1 MRPAG
6 TLMELSELQAFLAVV
21 EEGSFS
27 RAAQRLHRTQP
38 AVSQTIRKLENDLGE
53 SLFDRSS
60 RHGHLTDA
68 GVVLREYAEKMLN
81 LRGEVRSALAELRS
95 AERGKLTIA
104 ANEFTS
110 LYLLPLLHEFRRA
123 CPMVRISVTRSLAS
137 RVPEAVLNHSVELG
151 MLSFEPED
159 GSLRSVV
166 VATDQ
171 LAFVVHPLHPLA
183 GARKAGIRE
192 LGAQSFVAHHV
203 PSPHRAKVLAAFQ
216 RHKTPLNMDV
226 ELPTLE
232 AIRKFVAM
240 GNGVALVPAV
250 CVRGE
255 LARGELVRV
264 AVPELQFERKIRI
277 VYRKK
282 AALSHAA
289 RAFLKVAE
297 GLAQKPG
304 STSIFERER

>member
-1 MRPAG
+1 
-6 TLMELSELQAFLAVV
+6 MELYELETFLAVV

-27 RAAQRLHRTQP
+27 RGALRLHRTQP
-38 AVSQTIRKLENDLGE
+38 AVSQTIRRLENDLGE
-53 SLFDRSS
+53 ALFDRSS
-60 RHGHLTDA
+60 RHGQLTDA
-68 GVVLREYAEKMLN
+68 GVLLREYAEKLLN
-81 LRGEVRSALAELRS
+81 LRAEVRGALTELRS
-95 AERGKLTIA
+95 AERGKLSIA

-123 CPMVRISVTRSLAS
+123 CPMVHISVTRALAS

-151 MLSFEPED
+151 MLSFAPED
-159 GSLRSVV
+159 PELRSVV
-166 VATDQ
+166 VATDE
-171 LAFVVHPLHPLA
+171 LAFVVHPKHPLA
-183 GARKAGIRE
+183 GAHKAGIRE
-192 LGAQSFVAHHV
+192 LGAQTFVAHHV

-216 RHKTPLNMDV
+216 RHKTPLHMEV

-250 CVRGE
+250 CVQGDLE
-255 LARGELVRV
+255 RGELVRV
-264 AVPELQFERKIRI
+264 PVPELQFERKIRI

-282 AALSHAA
+282 ASLSHAA

-297 GLAQKPG
+297 AHARKPG
-304 STSIFERER
+304 SASLFERER

>member
-1 MRPAG
+1 
-6 TLMELSELQAFLAVV
+6 MELSELQAFLAVV

-38 AVSQTIRKLENDLGE
+38 AISQTIRKLENDLGE
-53 SLFDRSS
+53 ALFDRSS

-68 GVVLREYAEKMLN
+68 GVVLREYAEKLLN
-81 LRGEVRSALAELRS
+81 LRGEVRAALAELRS

-123 CPMVRISVTRSLAS
+123 CPMVRVAVTRSLAS

-151 MLSFEPED
+151 MLSFEPGD
-159 GSLRSVV
+159 PALRSVV
-166 VATDQ
+166 VATDE
-171 LAFVVHPLHPLA
+171 LAFIVHPRHPLA
-183 GARKAGIRE
+183 GAGKAGIHE

-203 PSPHRAKVLAAFQ
+203 PSPYRAKVLAAFK

-240 GNGVALVPAV
+240 GNGVALVPVV
-250 CVRGE
+250 CVQAD

-264 AVPELQFERKIRI
+264 PVPELQFERKIRV

-282 AALSHAA
+282 AVLSHAA

-297 GLAQKPG
+297 ALARKPG
-304 STSIFERER
+304 STNIFEREQ

>member
-1 MRPAG
+1 
-6 TLMELSELQAFLAVV
+6 MELYELETFLAVA

-27 RAAQRLHRTQP
+27 RGAQRLHRTQP
-38 AVSQTIRKLENDLGE
+38 AVSQTIRRLEDDLGE
-53 SLFDRSS
+53 VLFDRSS
-60 RHGHLTDA
+60 RHGQLTDA
-68 GVVLREYAEKMLN
+68 GELLREYAQKLVN
-81 LRGEVRSALAELRS
+81 LRGEVRAALNELRS
-95 AERGKLTIA
+95 AERGRLTIA

-110 LYLLPLLHEFRRA
+110 LYLLPLLQEFRRA
-123 CPMVRISVTRSLAS
+123 CPMVRVSVTRSLAS

-151 MLSFEPED
+151 MLSFMPED
-159 GSLRSVV
+159 PELRSVV

-171 LAFVVHPLHPLA
+171 LVFVTHPKHPLA
-183 GARKAGIRE
+183 GARKVGIRE

-203 PSPHRAKVLAAFQ
+203 PSPYRAKVLAAFQ
-216 RHKTPLNMDV
+216 RHKTPLHMDV

-250 CVRGE
+250 CVQSD
-255 LARGELVRV
+255 LARGDLVSV
-264 AVPELQFERKIRI
+264 PVPELQFERKIRI

-282 AALSHAA
+282 SSLSHAA

-297 GLAQKPG
+297 AHARTPG
-304 STSIFERER
+304 SSHIFERER

>member
-1 MRPAG
+1 
-6 TLMELSELQAFLAVV
+6 MELSELQAFLAVA

-53 SLFDRSS
+53 ALFDRSS

-68 GVVLREYAEKMLN
+68 GVVLREYAEKLLN
-81 LRGEVRSALAELRS
+81 LRGEVRVALAELRS
-95 AERGKLTIA
+95 GERGKLSIA

-123 CPMVRISVTRSLAS
+123 SPMVRISVTRSLAS

-151 MLSFEPED
+151 MLSFEPQD
-159 GSLRSVV
+159 PALRSVV
-166 VATDQ
+166 VATDE
-171 LAFVVHPLHPLA
+171 LAFVVHPRHPLA
-183 GARKAGIRE
+183 GARKTGIRE

-250 CVRGE
+250 CVQGE

-264 AVPELQFERKIRI
+264 SVPELQFERKIRI

-282 AALSHAA
+282 AVLSHAA
-289 RAFLKVAE
+289 QAFLKVAE
-297 GLAQKPG
+297 AQAGRPG
-304 STSIFERER
+304 SNSLFVRER

>member
-1 MRPAG
+1 
-6 TLMELSELQAFLAVV
+6 MELSELQAFLAVV

-53 SLFDRSS
+53 ALFDRSS

-68 GVVLREYAEKMLN
+68 GVVLREYAEKLLN
-81 LRGEVRSALAELRS
+81 LRGEVRAALAELRS
-95 AERGKLTIA
+95 AERGKLSIA

-123 CPMVRISVTRSLAS
+123 CPMVRVSVIRSLAS

-159 GSLRSVV
+159 SALRSVV
-166 VATDQ
+166 VATDE
-171 LAFVVHPLHPLA
+171 LAFVVHPRHPLA
-183 GARKAGIRE
+183 GARRVGIHE
-192 LGAQSFVAHHV
+192 LGAQSFVAHQV
-203 PSPHRAKVLAAFQ
+203 PSPHRAKVLAAFK
-216 RHKTPLNMDV
+216 RYKTPLNMDV

-232 AIRKFVAM
+232 AIRRFVAM
-240 GNGVALVPAV
+240 GNGVAMVPV
-250 CVRGE
+250 VSVQGD

-264 AVPELQFERKIRI
+264 LVPELQYERKIRI

-289 RAFLKVAE
+289 LAFLNVAE
-297 GLAQKPG
+297 ALARKPG
-304 STSIFERER
+304 SSSIFQRER

>member
-1 MRPAG
+1 MD
-6 TLMELSELQAFLAVV
+6 LSELEAFLAVV

-27 RAAQRLHRTQP
+27 RAAHRLHRTQP
-38 AVSQTIRKLENDLGE
+38 AVSQTIRKLEDDLGE
-53 SLFDRSS
+53 ALFDRSS

-68 GVVLREYAEKMLN
+68 GVVLREYAEKLLN
-81 LRGEVRSALAELRS
+81 LRGEVRTALGELRS

-110 LYLLPLLHEFRRA
+110 LYLLPLLHEFRRT
-123 CPMVRISVTRSLAS
+123 CPMVLVAVIRSLAS
-137 RVPEAVLNHSVELG
+137 RVPEAVLNHGVELG

-159 GSLRSVV
+159 PALRSVV
-166 VATDQ
+166 VATDE
-171 LAFVVHPLHPLA
+171 LFFVVHPRHPLA
-183 GARKAGIRE
+183 GVRKVGIRE
-192 LGAQSFVAHHV
+192 LGAQSFVAHQV
-203 PSPHRAKVLAAFQ
+203 PSPLRARVLATFR

-232 AIRKFVAM
+232 AIRRFVAL

-250 CVRGE
+250 CVQGE

-264 AVPELQFERKIRI
+264 PVPELQFERKIRI

-289 RAFLKVAE
+289 QAFLKVAE
-297 GLAQKPG
+297 AQARKPG
-304 STSIFERER
+304 SRSLFERER

>member
-1 MRPAG
+1 
-6 TLMELSELQAFLAVV
+6 MELSELQAFLAVV

-38 AVSQTIRKLENDLGE
+38 AVSQTIRKLEEDLGE
-53 SLFDRSS
+53 ALFDRSS

-68 GVVLREYAEKMLN
+68 GAVLREYAEKLLN
-81 LRGEVRSALAELRS
+81 LRGEVRAALTELRS
-95 AERGKLTIA
+95 AGRGKLSIA

-123 CPMVRISVTRSLAS
+123 CPMVRVSVTRSLAS
-137 RVPEAVLNHSVELG
+137 RVSEAVLNHSVELG

-159 GSLRSVV
+159 PALRSVV
-166 VATDQ
+166 VATDE
-171 LAFVVHPLHPLA
+171 LAFVVHPRHPLA
-183 GARKAGIRE
+183 GAKKAGIRE

-203 PSPHRAKVLAAFQ
+203 PSPHRAKVLAAFR

-250 CVRGE
+250 CVQGE

-264 AVPELQFERKIRI
+264 PVPELQFERKIRI
-277 VYRKK
+277 VHRKK
-282 AALSHAA
+282 ATLSHAA
-289 RAFLKVAE
+289 QAFLKVAE
-297 GLAQKPG
+297 ALARRPG
-304 STSIFERER
+304 SVSLFVRER

>member
-1 MRPAG
+1 
-6 TLMELSELQAFLAVV
+6 MELSELQAFLAVV

-38 AVSQTIRKLENDLGE
+38 AVSQTIRKLEEDVGE
-53 SLFDRSS
+53 ALFDRSS

-68 GVVLREYAEKMLN
+68 GVVLREYAEKLLN
-81 LRGEVRSALAELRS
+81 LRGEVRAALAELRS
-95 AERGKLTIA
+95 AERGKLSIA

-159 GSLRSVV
+159 PALRSVV
-166 VATDQ
+166 VATDE
-171 LAFVVHPLHPLA
+171 LAFVVHPRHPLA
-183 GARKAGIRE
+183 GAKKAGIRE

-203 PSPHRAKVLAAFQ
+203 PSPHRAKVLAAFR

-232 AIRKFVAM
+232 AIRRFVAM

-250 CVRGE
+250 CVQGE
-255 LARGELVRV
+255 LTRGELVRV
-264 AVPELQFERKIRI
+264 PVGELQFERKIRI

-282 AALSHAA
+282 ATLSHAA
-289 RAFLKVAE
+289 QAFLKVSEA
-297 GLAQKPG
+297 LAGRPG
-304 STSIFERER
+304 SSSLFVRER

>member
-1 MRPAG
+1 
-6 TLMELSELQAFLAVV
+6 MELYELETFLAVA

-38 AVSQTIRKLENDLGE
+38 AISQTIRRLENDLGE
-53 SLFDRSS
+53 ALFDRSS
-60 RHGHLTDA
+60 RHGQLTDA
-68 GVVLREYAEKMLN
+68 GLVLREYAQKLLN
-81 LRGEVRSALAELRS
+81 LRSEVRGALTELRS
-95 AERGKLTIA
+95 GERGKLSIA

-123 CPMVRISVTRSLAS
+123 CPMVRISVTRSLGS
-137 RVPEAVLNHSVELG
+137 RVPEAVLNHSVEMG
-151 MLSFEPED
+151 MLSFMPED
-159 GSLRSVV
+159 PELRSVV
-166 VATDQ
+166 VATDE
-171 LAFVVHPLHPLA
+171 LAFVVHPKHPLA
-183 GARKAGIRE
+183 GARKVNIRE

-203 PSPHRAKVLAAFQ
+203 PSPQRAKVLATFQ
-216 RHKTPLNMDV
+216 RHKTPLHMEV

-250 CVRGE
+250 CAQGDLQRGD
-255 LARGELVRV
+255 LVRV
-264 AVPELQFERKIRI
+264 PVPELQFERKIRI

-282 AALSHAA
+282 ANLSHAA

-297 GLAQKPG
+297 AHARKPG
-304 STSIFERER
+304 STSLFERER

>member
-1 MRPAG
+1 
-6 TLMELSELQAFLAVV
+6 MELSELQAFLAVV

-53 SLFDRSS
+53 ALFDRSS

-68 GVVLREYAEKMLN
+68 GVVLREYAEKLLN
-81 LRGEVRSALAELRS
+81 LRGEVRAALAELRS
-95 AERGKLTIA
+95 AERGKLIIA

-123 CPMVRISVTRSLAS
+123 CPMVRVSVIRSLAS

-159 GSLRSVV
+159 PALRSVV
-166 VATDQ
+166 VATDE
-171 LAFVVHPLHPLA
+171 LAFVVHPRHPLA
-183 GARKAGIRE
+183 GARKVAIHE
-192 LGAQSFVAHHV
+192 LGAQSFVAHQV
-203 PSPHRAKVLAAFQ
+203 PSPHRAKVLAAFK
-216 RHKTPLNMDV
+216 RYKTPLNMDV

-232 AIRKFVAM
+232 AIRRFVAM
-240 GNGVALVPAV
+240 GNGVAMVPV
-250 CVRGE
+250 VSVQGE

-264 AVPELQFERKIRI
+264 LVPELQYERKIRI

-282 AALSHAA
+282 ATLSHAA
-289 RAFLKVAE
+289 RAFLNVAE
-297 GLAQKPG
+297 ALARKPG
-304 STSIFERER
+304 SSSIFQRER

>member
-1 MRPAG
+1 
-6 TLMELSELQAFLAVV
+6 MELSELQAFLAVV

-38 AVSQTIRKLENDLGE
+38 AVSQTIRKLESDVGE
-53 SLFDRSS
+53 ALFDRSS

-68 GVVLREYAEKMLN
+68 GVVLREYAEKLLN
-81 LRGEVRSALAELRS
+81 LRGEVRAALAELRS
-95 AERGKLTIA
+95 AERGKLSIA

-159 GSLRSVV
+159 PALRSVV
-166 VATDQ
+166 VATDE
-171 LAFVVHPLHPLA
+171 LAFVVHPRHPLA
-183 GARKAGIRE
+183 GAKKAGIRE

-203 PSPHRAKVLAAFQ
+203 PSPHRAKVLAAFK

-250 CVRGE
+250 CVQGE

-264 AVPELQFERKIRI
+264 PVPELQFERKIRI

-289 RAFLKVAE
+289 QAFLKVAE
-297 GLAQKPG
+297 ATARRPG
-304 STSIFERER
+304 GNSLFLRER

>member
-1 MRPAG
+1 
-6 TLMELSELQAFLAVV
+6 MELSELQAFLAVV

-38 AVSQTIRKLENDLGE
+38 AVSQTIRKLEDDLGE
-53 SLFDRSS
+53 PLFDRSS

-68 GVVLREYAEKMLN
+68 GMVLCDYAEKLLN
-81 LRGEVRSALAELRS
+81 LRGEVRTALADLRN
-95 AERGKLTIA
+95 AERGKLSIA

-123 CPMVRISVTRSLAS
+123 SPMVRISVTRSLAS
-137 RVPEAVLNHSVELG
+137 RVPEAVLNHSVEFG

-159 GSLRSVV
+159 PALRSVV
-166 VATDQ
+166 VATDE
-171 LAFVVHPLHPLA
+171 LAFIVHPRHPLA
-183 GARKAGIRE
+183 AARKAGIRE

-203 PSPHRAKVLAAFQ
+203 PSPHRAKVLAAFK

-250 CVRGE
+250 CVHGE
-255 LARGELVRV
+255 LARGELVRIP
-264 AVPELQFERKIRI
+264 VPELQFERKIRI

-282 AALSHAA
+282 ATLSHAA

-297 GLAQKPG
+297 ALARKPG
-304 STSIFERER
+304 SGSIFERER

>member
-1 MRPAG
+1 
-6 TLMELSELQAFLAVV
+6 MELSELQAFLAVV

-53 SLFDRSS
+53 ALFDRSS

-68 GVVLREYAEKMLN
+68 GAVLREYAEKLLN
-81 LRGEVRSALAELRS
+81 LRGEVRAALAELRS
-95 AERGKLTIA
+95 AERGRLSIA

-159 GSLRSVV
+159 PALRSVV
-166 VATDQ
+166 VATDE
-171 LAFVVHPLHPLA
+171 LAFVVHPRHPLA
-183 GARKAGIRE
+183 GAKKTGIRE

-203 PSPHRAKVLAAFQ
+203 PSPHRAKVLAAFR

-232 AIRKFVAM
+232 AIRRFVAM

-250 CVRGE
+250 CVQGE

-264 AVPELQFERKIRI
+264 PVPELQFERKIRI

-289 RAFLKVAE
+289 QAFLKLAE
-297 GLAQKPG
+297 ALARRPG
-304 STSIFERER
+304 SSSQFVRER

>member
-1 MRPAG
+1 
-6 TLMELSELQAFLAVV
+6 MELSELQAFLAVV

-53 SLFDRSS
+53 ALFDRSS

-68 GVVLREYAEKMLN
+68 GVVLREYAEKLLN
-81 LRGEVRSALAELRS
+81 LRGEVRAALAELRS
-95 AERGKLTIA
+95 AERGKVSIA

-159 GSLRSVV
+159 PALQSVV
-166 VATDQ
+166 VATDE
-171 LAFVVHPLHPLA
+171 LAFVVHPRHPLA

-203 PSPHRAKVLAAFQ
+203 PSPHRAKVLAAFK

-240 GNGVALVPAV
+240 GNGVALVPAI
-250 CVRGE
+250 CVQGE

-264 AVPELQFERKIRI
+264 SVPELHVERKIRV

-297 GLAQKPG
+297 ALAHKPG

>member
-1 MRPAG
+1 
-6 TLMELSELQAFLAVV
+6 MELHELETFLAVA

-27 RAAQRLHRTQP
+27 RGAQRLHRTQP

-60 RHGHLTDA
+60 RQGHLTDA
-68 GVVLREYAEKMLN
+68 GVLLREYAEKLLN
-81 LRGEVRSALAELRS
+81 LRREVRAALTELRS
-95 AERGKLTIA
+95 AKRGKLSIA

-123 CPMVRISVTRSLAS
+123 CPMVRVSVTRSLAS
-137 RVPEAVLNHSVELG
+137 RVPDAVLNHSVELG
-151 MLSFEPED
+151 MLSFPPED
-159 GSLRSVV
+159 AALRSVV
-166 VATDQ
+166 VATDE
-171 LAFVVHPLHPLA
+171 LAFVVHPRHPLA
-183 GARKAGIRE
+183 GARKVDIRE

-203 PSPHRAKVLAAFQ
+203 PSPHRAKVLAAFK

-250 CVRGE
+250 CVLGE

-264 AVPELQFERKIRI
+264 PVPELQFERKIRV
-277 VYRKK
+277 VYRRK
-282 AALSHAA
+282 ANLSHAA

-297 GLAQKPG
+297 TLAQKPG
-304 STSIFERER
+304 TTSVFERER